1 MFLGTMAEQI
11 THKKSLKRVDNE
23 KRRLLKEYYR
33 LQKDNK
39 PGETTAESDK
49 ADTKSPSPSVLPGV
63 TTGAIPASG
72 ADIDSG
78 VTSANLGNVVAS
90 TPIENCKSPQDTE
103 QEIRLELEKG
113 DIDVTKKS
121 LKQLLQVQNLLLAE
135 ETEADNAIKNTIY
148 DNYYDLIKVDE
159 ILKEMTQLDESLV
172 EQLRETCNMAR
183 PMLKQ

>member
-1 MFLGTMAEQI
+1 MAEQI

-39 PGETTAESDK
+39 PGETTAETDK
-49 ADTKSPSPSVLPGV
+49 ADTKPSSPSVLPGV
-63 TTGAIPASG
+63 TTGSIPASA
-72 ADIDSG
+72 ADIDSC
-78 VTSANLGNVVAS
+78 VTHANLDNAVAS
-90 TPIENCKSPQDTE
+90 TPQNTE
-103 QEIRLELEKG
+103 QQIRLELEKG

-135 ETEADNAIKNTIY
+135 ETEADNTIKNTIY

-159 ILKEMTQLDESLV
+159 TLKEMTQLDESLV
-172 EQLRETCNMAR
+172 EKLRETCNMAR
-183 PMLKQ
+183 SMLKQ